1 MAEDK
6 TVKELTRNIVDPYE
20 KIKTL
25 KDTIDLMLSDN
36 YIDRFVAEYVQT
48 KIRYESL
55 HTMLNKWD
63 AGTLEFEPTCP
74 KVKLLNQQSAM
85 GNYLNQLEIRA
96 EIEGVRLPRI

>member
-1 MAEDK
+1 MDPV
-6 TVKELTRNIVDPYE
+6 VKEEIKKGEENYYE
-20 KIKTL
+20 NVKTL
-25 KDTIDLMLSDN
+25 KDTIDLMLSDD
-36 YIDRFVAEYVQT
+36 YLDRFVAEYVQT
-48 KIRYESL
+48 KIRYEKL

-63 AGTLEFEPTCP
+63 AGTLEFEPVCP